1 MMPISSNYSQSTT
14 VDSASATPS
23 GSASGTSSGGPSGF
37 QELLASGQSSPQQPA
52 PIPGQSNNG
61 GQSTSQGQGDS
72 SPGTNAGGTTE
83 RQKKVDPASAGVLV
97 QFIQQYAIQSPI
109 PQTGSESKKSVS
121 TAGANTTATAVTASG
136 ASVGEVLTVALSK
149 DGTTPTSTTVAGSAR
164 SDATLPANSAAGQ
177 ADSANQLA
185 SLSKGLV
192 TAAPSPFDAAAT
204 TTNTGS
210 STVLGKELHQGIT
223 TASTSTGAQVS
234 PSGAVAGGAPYTE
247 STQTLTELSTSTLS
261 PASPSGVATGNPI
274 PTQGVATGNP
284 IPTLG
289 GVAHPQG
296 SPSDGQTLTNT
307 RIAEL
312 AAAAGALSTKTGAS
326 DGAAKDTVQPGGGAI
341 TGVAQTILQSGASG
355 LAQGLVGHIGQTA
368 MANTANASQ
377 SNPIPLPI
385 TLNPSEDQQ
394 AIASIVTSHLAS
406 NPALPSMLHLRV
418 HPEGMGN
425 VDLLISSSTNGIHV
439 AISASSQALHG
450 YLSAHAHELRST
462 LGEGVGVNVQIDLS
476 YSGGTE
482 SGAQGALDQGKAS
495 QMLSS
500 SFWGTS
506 TTTDGTA
513 TTLSDDRARLI
524 DIIA

>member
-1 MMPISSNYSQSTT
+1 
-14 VDSASATPS
+14 
-23 GSASGTSSGGPSGF
+23 
-37 QELLASGQSSPQQPA
+37 
-52 PIPGQSNNG
+52 
-61 GQSTSQGQGDS
+61 
-72 SPGTNAGGTTE
+72 
-83 RQKKVDPASAGVLV
+83 
-97 QFIQQYAIQSPI
+97 
-109 PQTGSESKKSVS
+109 
-121 TAGANTTATAVTASG
+121 
-136 ASVGEVLTVALSK
+136 
-149 DGTTPTSTTVAGSAR
+149 
-164 SDATLPANSAAGQ
+164 
-177 ADSANQLA
+177 DSANQLA
-185 SLSKGLV
+185 NLSKGLV
-192 TAAPSPFDAAAT
+192 AGASAGFETAAT

-210 STVLGKELHQGIT
+210 SGVVGKALDQGIT
-223 TASTSTGAQVS
+223 TASSSTGGQAGLS
-234 PSGAVAGGAPYTE
+234 EGVAGGAPYSE

-261 PASPSGVATGNPI
+261 SATTQGVVTGNPI

-289 GVAHPQG
+289 GVAHPQDS
-296 SPSDGQTLTNT
+296 SPDGQTLTNT
-307 RIAEL
+307 HIAEL
-312 AAAAGALSTKTGAS
+312 ATTAGALSTKTGAS
-326 DGAAKDTVQPGGGAI
+326 DGAAKDAGQPVGGAI
-341 TGVAQTILQSGASG
+341 AGVAQTALQSGASG

-368 MANTANASQ
+368 TASTANASQ

-385 TLNPSEDQQ
+385 ALDPSEDQQ

-418 HPEGMGN
+418 HPEGLGN
-425 VDLLISSSTNGIHV
+425 VDLLISSTTNGIHV
-439 AISASSQALHG
+439 AISATSQALHG

-482 SGAQGALDQGKAS
+482 SGAQGALEQGKAS

-500 SFWGTS
+500 SFWGTG